1 MKFDSVPTTH
11 SMVLIPN
18 GGDEPTRKTNS
29 EIFTLISILRVL
41 DVAMFYE
48 GCGWNAK
55 KVAKHLTEENYRD
68 VKASIITEFPLPS
81 IHSHI

>member
-1 MKFDSVPTTH
+1 
-11 SMVLIPN
+11 MVLIPN

-48 GCGWNAK
+48 GCGCSGNAK
-55 KVAKHLTEENYRD
+55 KVPKILTEANYRD